1 MDGVLC
7 SPSLFMV
14 LTLPPAKMFVQK
26 KLRGELAR
34 DIVWQRLPSG
44 RFLCFEF
51 FVSFCVHSWLSFHDE
66 IVAVVHF
73 ARPGRE
79 RAANLRFNQTGA
91 VRCRRAQV
99 SAFVADWLRV
109 DAVGHGVVCVE
120 RERRTECGFL
130 GFYTVYDGRF
140 YGGGNFGVHFCA
152 GLSGRARPGR
162 PDVVAGE
169 IDGGYRA
176 FASGRIAICAGDS
189 NLGIPS
195 RRRGRLVHRDAVETA
210 RHFELGDGDGRPHP
224 HRQHHP
230 SGVRGIRADSWS
242 DRVSRDVSA
251 IKPRILVIRGGAI
264 GDFIL
269 TLPVIAALRRQFPQA
284 HLEVL
289 GYPHIAQ
296 LAVAGGLA
304 DRVQPIE
311 ARGLAG
317 FFARGGTLEPD
328 LMDYFSEFDLVISYL
343 YDPDEIFKTNVGRCL
358 VKQFIVGPHRPDEAD
373 RIHATQVYLK
383 PLERLA
389 IFDADPVPR
398 LSFNPQLSTLN
409 QLALHPGSGSEKK
422 NWPETKWAG
431 LIQQIMATTNWD
443 LLLVG
448 GEAEGERLR
457 RLAAV
462 LPPARGSIA
471 QGLPP
476 AHTGQ

>member
-1 MDGVLC
+1 
-7 SPSLFMV
+7 
-14 LTLPPAKMFVQK
+14 
-26 KLRGELAR
+26 
-34 DIVWQRLPSG
+34 
-44 RFLCFEF
+44 
-51 FVSFCVHSWLSFHDE
+51 
-66 IVAVVHF
+66 
-73 ARPGRE
+73 
-79 RAANLRFNQTGA
+79 
-91 VRCRRAQV
+91 
-99 SAFVADWLRV
+99 
-109 DAVGHGVVCVE
+109 
-120 RERRTECGFL
+120 
-130 GFYTVYDGRF
+130 
-140 YGGGNFGVHFCA
+140 
-152 GLSGRARPGR
+152 
-162 PDVVAGE
+162 
-169 IDGGYRA
+169 
-176 FASGRIAICAGDS
+176 
-189 NLGIPS
+189 
-195 RRRGRLVHRDAVETA
+195 
-210 RHFELGDGDGRPHP
+210 
-224 HRQHHP
+224 
-230 SGVRGIRADSWS
+230 
-242 DRVSRDVSA
+242 VSA

-269 TLPVIAALRRQFPQA
+269 TLPAIAALRRQFPQA

-328 LMDYFSEFDLVISYL
+328 LVDYFSEFDLVISYL

-373 RIHATQVYLK
+373 RTHATQVYLK

-398 LSFNPQLSTLN
+398 LALDPRPLGAAKRSEDGSTLN

-431 LIQQIMATTNWD
+431 LIQQIIATTRWN

-462 LPPARGSIA
+462 LPPARCSIA
-471 QGLPP
+471 QGLPLAELAQRIQSCAAFVGHDSGITHLAAAVGLP
-476 AHTGQ
+476 CVVLWADTLEEVWRPQGEPLVILKEITGVQAISVEKVMNELCKLVGGGGKLLRDFR